1 MIGRQGQGDFMR
13 KWIATIAVVA
23 SFGIS
28 AGRCDESQDARGPAS
43 GPLVIVQREGLT
55 LHVQVPA
62 QAEP

>member
-1 MIGRQGQGDFMR
+1 MR